1 MKRFSFFLQEEENLQ
16 EGINDPNLF
25 KAIFMAGGPG
35 AGKSFVSTKATDVTQ
50 GLKVINS
57 DTALEFLL
65 KKAGMSKEMIGMTP
79 EELEKF
85 AQKRA
90 RGRDIT
96 AKMKKL
102 YLNGKLGL
110 IIDSTAEEY
119 KRIVREKKELEDAGY
134 DTFMIFVNTSL
145 EVAQANNQRRDRV
158 LDPKIVETA
167 WKDVQKNI
175 GRLTNLF
182 KGSFQIVDNDKDEK
196 DPKMINV
203 FRRLTRYVKAYL
215 KRPLKSKLAKQWIA
229 DRQKLV
235 QKGKS

>member
-1 MKRFSFFLQEEENLQ
+1 M
-16 EGINDPNLF
+16 
-25 KAIFMAGGPG
+25 
-35 AGKSFVSTKATDVTQ
+35 
-50 GLKVINS
+50 
-57 DTALEFLL
+57 
-65 KKAGMSKEMIGMTP
+65 
-79 EELEKF
+79 
-85 AQKRA
+85 
-90 RGRDIT
+90 
-96 AKMKKL
+96 
-102 YLNGKLGL
+102 

-182 KGSFQIVDNDKDEK
+182 RGSFEIVDNDKDEK

-203 FRRLTRYVKAYL
+203 FIRLTRYVKAYL